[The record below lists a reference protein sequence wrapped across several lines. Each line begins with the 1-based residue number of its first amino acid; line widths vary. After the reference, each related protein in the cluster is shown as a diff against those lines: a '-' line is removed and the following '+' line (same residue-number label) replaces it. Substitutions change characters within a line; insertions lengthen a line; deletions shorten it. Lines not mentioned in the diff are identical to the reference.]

1 MAEALGYV
9 TDEVRALIRRT
20 GFADMKVLQFAFDA
34 RDTGSASDYLPHNYP
49 ENCVAYTGTHDN
61 ATLLGWQQEISPAE
75 LDTARR
81 YLCTGAGDQDLVWA
95 MVCAALRSVAK
106 LAVIPIQDYLGYG
119 GEARMNKP
127 STQENNWTWRLLKE
141 ELTPALLEKIGAA
154 TRLYG
159 RGGAQ

>member
-1 MAEALGYV
+1 
-9 TDEVRALIRRT
+9 
-20 GFADMKVLQFAFDA
+20 MKVLEFAFDS
-34 RDTGSASDYLPHNYP
+34 RDSGSAQDYLPHNYP

-75 LDTARR
+75 LENARR
-81 YLCTGAGDQDLVWA
+81 YLCTSAGGKELVWA

-127 STQENNWTWRLLKE
+127 STQGSNWTWRLLKGE
-141 ELTPALLEKIGAA
+141 ITPALVDQIGAA
-154 TRLYG
+154 ARLYG
-159 RGGAQ
+159 RGGTT